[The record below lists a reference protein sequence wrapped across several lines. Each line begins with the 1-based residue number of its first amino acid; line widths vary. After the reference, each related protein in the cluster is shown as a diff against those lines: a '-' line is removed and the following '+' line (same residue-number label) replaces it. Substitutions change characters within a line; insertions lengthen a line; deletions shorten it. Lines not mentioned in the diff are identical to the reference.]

1 MPAFQILH
9 NPQCSKSR
17 ACLQLLNEHGVVPD
31 VRLYLESP
39 LSYQELRALHVA
51 LGGSVREMLRT
62 EDSAVRVTGLADPGL
77 TDEQLLHG
85 IAKAPALLQRPIV
98 IVGDRALVC
107 RPPERVV
114 SLL

>member
-31 VRLYLESP
+31 VR
-39 LSYQELRALHVA
+39 
-51 LGGSVREMLRT
+51 
-62 EDSAVRVTGLADPGL
+62 VTGLADPDL
-77 TDEQLLHG
+77 SDEQLLHG
-85 IAKAPALLQRPIV
+85 IAKAPALMQRPIV